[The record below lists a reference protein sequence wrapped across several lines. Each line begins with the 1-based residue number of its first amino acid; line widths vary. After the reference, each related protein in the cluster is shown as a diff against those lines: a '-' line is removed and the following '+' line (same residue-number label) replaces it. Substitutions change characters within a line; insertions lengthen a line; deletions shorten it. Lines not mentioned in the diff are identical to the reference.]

1 MSDTTADGPSPRRPR
16 TGRARWLLPL
26 ALVLVVATGAAAA
39 LLVGADRERDREREQ
54 QQQQAAVD
62 ATFREQAAGW
72 RADVLTGVVED
83 LEQARFGNLVVV
95 GRSET
100 AEEQAAQQQRCG
112 RLVAVQAAVTG
123 LRPPAPPAGASGD
136 ARQMGDE
143 LAAAVDSYRKA
154 VLAPLSEIISYCGYY
169 TRAIALGRE
178 RQAAE
183 DALSAAVTRTGLLER
198 TVAADGSVTTTTCE
212 SPDGCIPL
220 TPAARKTYVAA
231 YDKARVDVLGRDY
244 ANDGGAKQGCRLSDL
259 APVCAV
265 AAKRTAALTAGYQAF
280 VDAVAATSEI
290 DDPGVAAAGAKA
302 DALAAAFG
310 EAYVAAYA
318 AAFPEVDAKAPGGTL
333 RHELALLAGYERALA
348 AVPPPVA

>member
-16 TGRARWLLPL
+16 TGRPRWLLPL
-26 ALVLVVATGAAAA
+26 ALVLVVATGAVAA
-39 LLVGADRERDREREQ
+39 LLVGADRERDLERKRE
-54 QQQQAAVD
+54 QQQAAVD
-62 ATFREQAAGW
+62 VTFREEAAGW
-72 RADVLTGVVED
+72 RADVRTGVVED
-83 LEQARFGNLVVV
+83 LEQARFGDLVVV

-100 AEEQAAQQQRCG
+100 AEEQAAQQERCG

-123 LRPPAPPAGASGD
+123 LRPPAAPAGTSGD
-136 ARQMGDE
+136 ARQEGDE

-169 TRAIALGRE
+169 TRTIALSRE

-198 TVAADGSVTTTTCE
+198 TVAADGSVTTTTCD

-220 TPAARKTYVAA
+220 TPTARKTYVAA
-231 YDKARVDVLGRDY
+231 YEKARVDVLGRDY
-244 ANDGGAKQGCRLSDL
+244 ANDGGAEQGCRLSDL

-265 AAKRTAALTAGYQAF
+265 AAERTAALTAGYQAF
-280 VDAVAATSEI
+280 IDAVAATSEI

-318 AAFPEVDAKAPGGTL
+318 AAFPEVDTKARDGTL
-333 RHELALLAGYERALA
+333 RHELALLQGYERALA
-348 AVPPPVA
+348 AVPPLAA